1 LARALRDASRSNGRP
16 LKITFITDA
25 QKTAMPPSFNDLV
38 LETGSEL
45 KIVDVGRKLPNYAI
59 ETVNAPKTLA
69 DLTKAKVNATVA
81 AFNAP
86 AAKKTVVLKLNGK
99 TLGSKTVEVPENGRA
114 TVEFTGL
121 DGPYGWLKGEVEI
134 QDSDALVDDNR
145 FYFTVE
151 KADPRKVLLIDEQ
164 RATRASLYLKAA
176 LESSAQSFFSVEE
189 MSAAAAATANLSNY
203 AFVVLNDPGV
213 NIKGIEGTL
222 RKYVE
227 AGGAIWIA
235 AGTQTG
241 GMPTV
246 PVAGFESNG
255 SKLASRGTQRY
266 FAPANVDPTFPSLRR
281 TGRLEGV
288 RFFQYVSMKAPEG
301 SVVAAKLEDGS
312 PLLIEKKMGEGKVLV
327 FASTFDNVSNDLPV
341 KPGFVPFVEQTAD
354 YLGHVED
361 RTNSYSVD
369 SYLELRSDQKRASS
383 VEVIG
388 PKGDRALSLKEST
401 SANTLRLVETGF
413 YDVRRENGRQEL
425 IAVNV
430 DRRESSLDPVTRENL
445 KLWEDSGKGSATNAG
460 SAAGLE
466 TPTPEPQGIWWWV
479 AMLAFVTLM
488 AESFLSA
495 RYLQVKA

>member
-1 LARALRDASRSNGRP
+1 L
-16 LKITFITDA
+16 
-25 QKTAMPPSFNDLV
+25 
-38 LETGSEL
+38 
-45 KIVDVGRKLPNYAI
+45 
-59 ETVNAPKTLA
+59 
-69 DLTKAKVNATVA
+69 
-81 AFNAP
+81 
-86 AAKKTVVLKLNGK
+86 
-99 TLGSKTVEVPENGRA
+99 
-114 TVEFTGL
+114 
-121 DGPYGWLKGEVEI
+121 
-134 QDSDALVDDNR
+134 
-145 FYFTVE
+145 
-151 KADPRKVLLIDEQ
+151 
-164 RATRASLYLKAA
+164 
-176 LESSAQSFFSVEE
+176 
-189 MSAAAAATANLSNY
+189 
-203 AFVVLNDPGV
+203 
-213 NIKGIEGTL
+213 
-222 RKYVE
+222 
-227 AGGAIWIA
+227 IA

-241 GMPTV
+241 AMPTV

-354 YLGHVED
+354 YLGRVED
-361 RTNSYSVD
+361 RTNSYLVD

-388 PKGDRALSLKEST
+388 PKGDRALSLKEAA

-445 KLWEDSGKGSATNAG
+445 KLWEDSGKGSAANAG
-460 SAAGLE
+460 SASGLD
-466 TPTPEPQGIWWWV
+466 TPAPEPQGFWWWA
-479 AMLAFVTLM
+479 AMLAFVTLL